1 MEYKVGVISGDGIGP
16 EIVTEAKK
24 VLDKIADKYGHSFN
38 YTDILMGVAA
48 QLMLQVFLLQM
59 RLLRLHLIQM
69 RC

>member
-38 YTDILMGVAA
+38 YTDTLWVAA

-59 RLLRLHLIQM
+59 RLLRLRLIQM

>member
-38 YTDILMGVAA
+38 YTDAHYEHIGVTDVVDCILKR
-48 QLMLQVFLLQM
+48 FL
-59 RLLRLHLIQM
+59 I
-69 RC
+69 